1 MFQFTSNTEAK
12 LALLA
17 EKVDMYEHMMDKI
30 DIAIDKMSD
39 TNQMI
44 TKMLAVHNER
54 IDNFSKSDE
63 TIIKMIEEVKDSSKI
78 QHKEIEDRISA
89 RLRMIEAKVED
100 VIKFRWILVGAA
112 LIITFSL
119 SQSKVVVDLLTP
131 DQQPARIE
139 AGK

>member
-30 DIAIDKMSD
+30 DIAIEKMSD

-63 TIIKMIEEVKDSSKI
+63 SILKTIEELRDSSKI

-89 RLRMIEAKVED
+89 RLRVIETKVED
-100 VIKFRWILVGAA
+100 IVKFRWIVVGAA
-112 LIITFSL
+112 LIISFSL
-119 SQSKVVVDLLTP
+119 SQSGVVVDLLTP
-131 DQQPARIE
+131 EQQPARIE
-139 AGK
+139 ARN